1 MNTVSTKTALLLCG
15 ALTLT
20 LTAACGQS
28 TPEEPAAPAA
38 TQQAPAAAPADA
50 RASHVFKGRIE
61 AVDPAAKTLTVTNE
75 NVEGW
80 MMPMTM
86 SYSADKDDVYGKVKP
101 GDQITATVYDGD
113 FKTLYNVQVVDGD
126 SK

>member
-1 MNTVSTKTALLLCG
+1 MRSNRTPALVLAAALAAGLAAGCGNTAREQPPPQ
-15 ALTLT
+15 A
-20 LTAACGQS
+20 
-28 TPEEPAAPAA
+28 EE
-38 TQQAPAAAPADA
+38 TTHAPADA
-50 RASHVFKGRIE
+50 ARTHVFKGRVQT
-61 AVDPAAKTLTVTNE
+61 VDPAAKTLTVTNE

-86 SYSADKDDVYGKVKP
+86 TYGTDKPEVFATVKP
-101 GDQITATVYDGD
+101 GDTITATVYDGD